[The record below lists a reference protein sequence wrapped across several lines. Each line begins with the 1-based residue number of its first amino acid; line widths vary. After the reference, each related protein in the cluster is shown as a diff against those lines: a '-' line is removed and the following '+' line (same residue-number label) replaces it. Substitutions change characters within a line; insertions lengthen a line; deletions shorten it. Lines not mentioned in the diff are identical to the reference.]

1 MKSKRLS
8 MQRFIS
14 NRLLPINNQRLHPT
28 NNIRQ
33 RHTGSQLIT
42 LIRSL
47 PQPKSSHRQQPIRN
61 RQRQQ
66 QQLIG
71 NLQQQLLI
79 RNLQRQLHITNHP
92 RRPTRSLPRDIRR
105 PTSSLLR
112 DIQRPTTLHLM
123 GFTIQ
128 TISTDG
134 IIA

>member
-47 PQPKSSHRQQPIRN
+47 PLPKSSHRQQPIRN
-61 RQRQQ
+61 HQRQQ
-66 QQLIG
+66 
-71 NLQQQLLI
+71 LI
-79 RNLQRQLHITNHP
+79 RNLQRQLLIRNLQQQLHITNHP
-92 RRPTRSLPRDIRR
+92 RLPTRSLPRDIRR
-105 PTSSLLR
+105 PTSSPLR

>member
-28 NNIRQ
+28 KNIRQ

-79 RNLQRQLHITNHP
+79 RNLQLQLHITNHP
-92 RRPTRSLPRDIRR
+92 GRPTRSLP
-105 PTSSLLR
+105 R

-134 IIA
+134 IKLDSSNSLNIDSL

>member
-28 NNIRQ
+28 KNIHQ
-33 RHTGSQLIT
+33 RHTGRQLIT

-47 PQPKSSHRQQPIRN
+47 PQPKSCHRQQPIRN

-66 QQLIG
+66 RQQLIG
-71 NLQQQLLI
+71 NLQQQQLI
-79 RNLQRQLHITNHP
+79 RNLQQQLHITNHP
-92 RRPTRSLPRDIRR
+92 RRPRRSLPRV
-105 PTSSLLR
+105 
-112 DIQRPTTLHLM
+112 IQRPTALHLL

>member
-28 NNIRQ
+28 KNTRQ

-66 QQLIG
+66 QLIG
-71 NLQQQLLI
+71 NHQRQQLI
-79 RNLQRQLHITNHP
+79 RNLQQQLHITNHQ
-92 RRPTRSLPRDIRR
+92 RRPSRSLPRDI
-105 PTSSLLR
+105 
-112 DIQRPTTLHLM
+112 QRHTALHLM
-123 GFTIQ
+123 DFTIQ

-134 IIA
+134 ITLDSSNSLMIYSL

>member
-14 NRLLPINNQRLHPT
+14 NRLPPINNQRLHPT
-28 NNIRQ
+28 KKIRQ

-66 QQLIG
+66 QLIG

-92 RRPTRSLPRDIRR
+92 RRPTKSP
-105 PTSSLLR
+105 LR